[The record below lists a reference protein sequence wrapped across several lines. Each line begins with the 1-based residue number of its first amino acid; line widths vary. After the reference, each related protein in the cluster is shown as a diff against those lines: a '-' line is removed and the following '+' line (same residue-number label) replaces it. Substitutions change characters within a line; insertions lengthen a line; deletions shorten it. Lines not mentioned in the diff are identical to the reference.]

1 MSSTGALSSLGIGSG
16 VLTSSVI
23 DQLKASDTSLIIT
36 PINNKIT
43 TNTNKQ
49 QSMSLLSS
57 LATSLTGSVSSLE
70 GSSLYQK
77 RTVSGANSAVSVTA
91 DTGVAVQ
98 NFSISNTKLA
108 TTNVSQ
114 SGSFTSSTNTIASG
128 SGQFNLN
135 VNGTDYKIAYDGA
148 TTYDDLKTKINDI
161 AGADVS
167 ASILQTGDTSYSL
180 ILNSKNTGKAQ
191 QISLTDLSGK
201 VNSTLKSDN
210 LKSDAFSTSTDIIA
224 ASTPAGTTNTLTLN
238 AAGVNST
245 FSYDNTTSL
254 SDLAKMINN
263 DPIAGANVSAS
274 VIKNDL
280 GTYNLVLTAK
290 GPAENLPIS
299 LTDQS
304 GGTLDSRLLF
314 DANAPVGSPI
324 GTATATSGNMSNIQ
338 AASDASFKYNG
349 ITLTR
354 STNTISD
361 ITVGVT
367 INLLSTDSTSTA
379 NISITQDAQ
388 PIKDAMQSLVDSYN
402 AMNKQLTSMTQT
414 DATTGTVGLFNGD
427 SSINGIDRA
436 IKQILTSSSGSG
448 LSLTQYGININRDGT
463 LSFDSS
469 AFDTK
474 MAESPDAMAA
484 YFSGKTTIDSNGNSS
499 TTDGIFNTLYTNLND
514 LTKSSG
520 VLANLTTG
528 LTTEATS
535 LTSDRTRA
543 TDALT
548 AKYDTMTQQFI
559 AYDSII
565 SNLNNQFS
573 SLSQQISMAV
583 NGK

>member
-36 PINNKIT
+36 PIDNKIT

-114 SGSFTSSTNTIASG
+114 SGSFTSSANTIASG

-135 VNGTDYKIAYDGA
+135 VNGTDYKIAYDGT

-224 ASTPAGTTNTLTLN
+224 ASTPAGTTKTLTLN

-314 DANAPVGSPI
+314 DANAPSPI
-324 GTATATSGNMSNIQ
+324 GTATATSGGMSNIQ

>member
-114 SGSFTSSTNTIASG
+114 SGSFTSSANTIASG

-135 VNGTDYKIAYDGA
+135 VNGTDYKIAYDGT

-314 DANAPVGSPI
+314 DAKAPSPI

>member
-36 PINNKIT
+36 PIDNKIT

-70 GSSLYQK
+70 GRSLYQK

-114 SGSFTSSTNTIASG
+114 SGSFTSSANTIASG

-135 VNGTDYKIAYDGA
+135 VNGTDYKIAYDGT

-191 QISLTDLSGK
+191 QITLTDLSTK
-201 VNSTLKSDN
+201 ANSALTSNDSLSGT
-210 LKSDAFSTSTDIIA
+210 FSAKTSTI
-224 ASTPAGTTNTLTLN
+224 STGT
-238 AAGVNST
+238 GT
-245 FSYDNTTSL
+245 FALKDSSGHAIGSSFQYSATTSL
-254 SDLAKMINN
+254 SDLATMINN
-263 DPIAGANVSAS
+263 DPTASASVNAS

-280 GTYNLVLTAK
+280 GTYNLVLTPKA
-290 GPAENLPIS
+290 GTTGPIS
-299 LTDQS
+299 MANFT
-304 GGTLDSRLLF
+304 GTLDTKLT
-314 DANAPVGSPI
+314 G
-324 GTATATSGNMSNIQ
+324 ATTTTNGGMSNIQ

-474 MAESPDAMAA
+474 MAESPDAMAT

>member
-1 MSSTGALSSLGIGSG
+1 
-16 VLTSSVI
+16 
-23 DQLKASDTSLIIT
+23 
-36 PINNKIT
+36 
-43 TNTNKQ
+43 
-49 QSMSLLSS
+49 
-57 LATSLTGSVSSLE
+57 
-70 GSSLYQK
+70 
-77 RTVSGANSAVSVTA
+77 
-91 DTGVAVQ
+91 
-98 NFSISNTKLA
+98 
-108 TTNVSQ
+108 
-114 SGSFTSSTNTIASG
+114 
-128 SGQFNLN
+128 
-135 VNGTDYKIAYDGA
+135 
-148 TTYDDLKTKINDI
+148 
-161 AGADVS
+161 
-167 ASILQTGDTSYSL
+167 
-180 ILNSKNTGKAQ
+180 
-191 QISLTDLSGK
+191 
-201 VNSTLKSDN
+201 
-210 LKSDAFSTSTDIIA
+210 
-224 ASTPAGTTNTLTLN
+224 
-238 AAGVNST
+238 
-245 FSYDNTTSL
+245 
-254 SDLAKMINN
+254 
-263 DPIAGANVSAS
+263 
-274 VIKNDL
+274 
-280 GTYNLVLTAK
+280 
-290 GPAENLPIS
+290 
-299 LTDQS
+299 
-304 GGTLDSRLLF
+304 
-314 DANAPVGSPI
+314 
-324 GTATATSGNMSNIQ
+324 
-338 AASDASFKYNG
+338 
-349 ITLTR
+349 
-354 STNTISD
+354 
-361 ITVGVT
+361 
-367 INLLSTDSTSTA
+367 
-379 NISITQDAQ
+379 
-388 PIKDAMQSLVDSYN
+388 MQSLVDSYN

-474 MAESPDAMAA
+474 MAESPDAMAT